1 MSGTH
6 LEDRVLR
13 PAASP
18 RCTNAPTT
26 SASPC
31 LFFWAWCAQNPVRT
45 PSGHCPSL
53 IPHPPSGPRQSAF
66 IYSIFYII
74 HKLACCDPRHKRK
87 KQGTEEVEE
96 TEEEVEARARELAAQ
111 MIQAQVRGNMVRKAF
126 ASRT

>member
-1 MSGTH
+1 MYCG
-6 LEDRVLR
+6 LLR
-13 PAASP
+13 ALDAQMRP
-18 RCTNAPTT
+18 RRLRRHVCSFGPGAP
-26 SASPC
+26 P
-31 LFFWAWCAQNPVRT
+31 QNPVRT

-53 IPHPPSGPRQSAF
+53 IPPPPSGPRQSAF
-66 IYSIFYII
+66 IYSILYIFYI
-74 HKLACCDPRHKRK
+74 ACDPRHKRK

>member
-1 MSGTH
+1 MYCG
-6 LEDRVLR
+6 LLR
-13 PAASP
+13 ALDAQMRP
-18 RCTNAPTT
+18 RRLRRHVCSFGPGAP
-26 SASPC
+26 P
-31 LFFWAWCAQNPVRT
+31 QNPVRT

-96 TEEEVEARARELAAQ
+96 TEEEVEARAREIAAQ
-111 MIQAQVRGNMVRKAF
+111 MIQAKVRGNMVRKAF

>member
-1 MSGTH
+1 MYCG
-6 LEDRVLR
+6 LLR
-13 PAASP
+13 ALDAQMRPRRLRRHVCSFGPGAPKTPFARLPAIVA
-18 RCTNAPTT
+18 
-26 SASPC
+26 
-31 LFFWAWCAQNPVRT
+31 
-45 PSGHCPSL
+45 PSL

-66 IYSIFYII
+66 FYSIFYI
-74 HKLACCDPRHKRK
+74 ACDPRHKRK